1 MDTNNDNF
9 ITDYDWIQFYNLFVD
24 PFQKC
29 LKSEDYTLT
38 PEDLLDCIVNSE
50 YLHSLDHMVT
60 LPQIE
65 TLLFNLNNNVVTLHD
80 YIWLRRVNKA
90 Y

>member
-29 LKSEDYTLT
+29 LRSEDYTLT

-50 YLHSLDHMVT
+50 YLHTLDHMVT